1 MREKYSVH
9 LALATGCLIFFV
21 TTLFAL
27 LQSPE
32 ILSTPAAEGAAM
44 PHPLTG
50 HQKCDQCHG
59 HSGMIPYPL
68 RHLGWSNASC
78 TKCHAPPAIPAG
90 SSTAPD
96 SGDAAEAPTEGEAR
110 E

>member
-9 LALATGCLIFFV
+9 LALATGCLIFLV

-32 ILSTPAAEGAAM
+32 ILSTPVAKGAAM
-44 PHPLTG
+44 PHPLAE
-50 HQKCDQCHG
+50 HQQCDQCHG
-59 HSGMIPYPL
+59 HTGMIPYPL
-68 RHLGWSNASC
+68 RHTGWNNAGC

-90 SSTAPD
+90 PSTTAD
-96 SGDAAEAPTEGEAR
+96 SGDAAATPAADEAGK
-110 E
+110 

>member
-32 ILSTPAAEGAAM
+32 ILSTPVAKGAAM
-44 PHPLTG
+44 PHPLAE
-50 HQKCDQCHG
+50 HQQCDQCHG
-59 HSGMIPYPL
+59 HTGMIPYPL
-68 RHLGWSNASC
+68 RHTGWNNAGC

-90 SSTAPD
+90 PSTTAD
-96 SGDAAEAPTEGEAR
+96 SGDAAATPAAGEAGK
-110 E
+110 